1 MTRAPAAARALAVAA
16 LLVAALVVWLVVRGG
31 GSHGYQLIFQ
41 NAGQLV
47 TGDEVQVG
55 GVPVGSIKSI
65 DLTNDNLARVRID
78 VRAPY
83 APLHAGTTA
92 EIRATSLSGVANRYI
107 ALRLGAN
114 NQPSLRDG
122 ATLGT
127 TQTSGIVD
135 VDQLFDTFDPRTR
148 RALQE
153 VVQGS
158 AAQFQGAARSLQE
171 SARYFSPALSTTD
184 RLVAKLL
191 QDQPAFEGFL
201 RNAGTTLQALS
212 ERAPQLSDLV
222 SRGATAFAATA
233 AEHAQLRQGLR
244 ALPGALRA
252 GQSALDGLLGAMPDL
267 RGLVSAGSAATP
279 GLRPFLGTL
288 RGLLDASAPALTD
301 LAVALDRPNSNAD
314 IVGVTQEIPGWARR
328 LGPTTAHANVALRG
342 LEPIL
347 RFIRPYAPDLA
358 ASLRTFGQ
366 SSANYDA
373 NGHYARVGASFGT
386 YRYTGPAPGRLVP
399 NTGSSLAGVRTGML
413 SRCPGAAAAPPADG
427 SAPFRDTPP
436 LPCDPAEVPPR

>member
-1 MTRAPAAARALAVAA
+1 MTRLLAAGALALAA
-16 LLVAALVVWLVVRGG
+16 LAAWLVLRGD
-31 GSHGYQLIFQ
+31 GSHGYALIFQ

-47 TGDEVQVG
+47 TGDQVQVG
-55 GVPVGSIKSI
+55 GVPVGSITSI
-65 DLTNDNLARVRID
+65 DLTNDNLARVRIS

-83 APLHAGTTA
+83 APLHEGTSA

-114 NQPSLRDG
+114 NQPKLLDG

-148 RALQE
+148 RALQQ

-158 AAQFQGAARSLQE
+158 AAQFQGASKQLQQ

-184 RLVAKLL
+184 QLVAKLL
-191 QDQPAFEGFL
+191 QDQPAFQGFL
-201 RNAGTTLQALS
+201 ASAGTTLQALS
-212 ERAPQLSDLV
+212 QRAPQLTELV
-222 SRGATAFAATA
+222 RRGASAFAATA
-233 AEHAQLRQGLR
+233 AEHDQLRRGL
-244 ALPGALRA
+244 AELPGTLRA
-252 GQSALDGLLGAMPDL
+252 GQAALAGLLAATPDL
-267 RGLVSAGSAATP
+267 RRLVSASSAATP
-279 GLRPFLGTL
+279 GLQPFLGRL

-301 LAVALDRPNSNAD
+301 LGMALDRRDSTAD
-314 IVGVTQEIPGWARR
+314 IVGVTQALPGWDRQ
-328 LGPTTAHANVALRG
+328 LQPTTAHATAALRQ
-342 LEPIL
+342 LDPIL
-347 RFIRPYAPDLA
+347 QFIRPYAPDLA

-386 YRYTGPAPGRLVP
+386 YRYSGPAPGQLVP
-399 NTGSSLAGVRTGML
+399 NTGSPLAGIETGVL
-413 SRCPGAAAAPPADG
+413 SRCPGAATQPPADG
-427 SAPFRDTPP
+427 SAPFRETPAF
-436 LPCDPAEVPPR
+436 PCDPSEVPPR